1 MTLPESDA
9 DQAKRRV
16 FRQSLAYIFRRL
28 PTWIRGRL
36 RVGSGID
43 KFLGWTGY
51 SHWQENIDCADG
63 VRMFLDTNESQQK
76 QIYWIGSYD
85 RLAVDAL
92 VRSLPDHGVL
102 VDVGAGVGSICLFV
116 VKACAMLGKSVSV
129 QAFEPLGINYERL
142 LQNTSLNLLTGHV
155 SCHRV
160 ALGAERGTV
169 NLCFSEGVGA
179 AAVVQSGTEISTL
192 AGPQLE
198 CVPTETL
205 DDWVT
210 ENRLTRFDVLKV
222 DIEGAEPLMFRGA
235 IRTIEKFLPVILGE
249 FNHWWAERHDLS
261 ITDNCFAPLWDMG
274 YRAFRLD
281 SHGGPWKAVLG
292 RPAPGP
298 NMEDTLWI
306 PPGRSIL
313 V

>member
-1 MTLPESDA
+1 MTLPGPDTR
-9 DQAKRRV
+9 QAKRRML
-16 FRQSLAYIFRRL
+16 RQSLSYFSRRL

-51 SHWQENIDCADG
+51 SRWQENVNCADG
-63 VRMFLDTNESQQK
+63 VRMSLDTNESQQK

-92 VRSLPDHGVL
+92 VRSLPDQGML

-116 VKACAMLGKSVSV
+116 VKACARLGKSVSV
-129 QAFEPLGINYERL
+129 HAFEPLGINHERL
-142 LQNTSLNLLTGHV
+142 LRNTSLNLLTGRV
-155 SCHRV
+155 SCHRI

-169 NLCFSEGVGA
+169 NLCFRGEVGA
-179 AAVVQSGTEISTL
+179 AAVVQSGTEISAL

-198 CVPTETL
+198 CVPSETL
-205 DDWVT
+205 DDWVA
-210 ENRLTRFDVLKV
+210 ENGLTRLDVLKV

-235 IRTIEKFLPVILGE
+235 IRTIEAFLPVILGE
-249 FNHWWAERHDLS
+249 YNHWWAERHGLS
-261 ITDNCFAPLWDMG
+261 IANDCFAPLWGLG

-281 SHGGPWKAVLG
+281 SHRGIWKAVPG

-298 NMEDTLWI
+298 DMEDTLWI
-306 PPGRSIL
+306 PPGLPNFI
-313 V
+313 